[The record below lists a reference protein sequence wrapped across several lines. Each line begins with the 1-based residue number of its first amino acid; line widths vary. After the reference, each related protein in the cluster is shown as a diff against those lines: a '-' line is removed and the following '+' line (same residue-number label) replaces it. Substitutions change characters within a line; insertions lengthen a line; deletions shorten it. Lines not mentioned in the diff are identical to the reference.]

1 MSGAPR
7 VPHGPPPLTVDLH
20 GSGLSTGRYSLDSE
34 YGTVRAHGLDVRV
47 EVGEVPTVTVRREGE
62 SAVYIVDSDFSISG
76 TLRLHRTEI
85 AADRLEALEA
95 VAAAARRA
103 VDAIDEKSWWEASP
117 IVAELNAALTAL
129 GSPTED
135 QRP

>member
-1 MSGAPR
+1 MIETTAPLEPDAMSDQRVSWHPDRIHTITELTGEAPPEPEPCEI
-7 VPHGPPPLTVDLH
+7 VKSWGEGHGWCQHDADVVD
-20 GSGLSTGRYSLDSE
+20 RC
-34 YGTVRAHGLDVRV
+34 R
-47 EVGEVPTVTVRREGE
+47 
-62 SAVYIVDSDFSISG
+62 SI
-76 TLRLHRTEI
+76 
-85 AADRLEALEA
+85 ADRLEALEA
-95 VAAAARRA
+95 VAVAARRA

>member
-1 MSGAPR
+1 MSIDDVYESDTEFMIEHADALEADGWCQHDAD
-7 VPHGPPPLTVDLH
+7 VVD
-20 GSGLSTGRYSLDSE
+20 RC
-34 YGTVRAHGLDVRV
+34 R
-47 EVGEVPTVTVRREGE
+47 
-62 SAVYIVDSDFSISG
+62 SI
-76 TLRLHRTEI
+76 
-85 AADRLEALEA
+85 ADRLEALEA
-95 VAAAARRA
+95 VAVAARRA